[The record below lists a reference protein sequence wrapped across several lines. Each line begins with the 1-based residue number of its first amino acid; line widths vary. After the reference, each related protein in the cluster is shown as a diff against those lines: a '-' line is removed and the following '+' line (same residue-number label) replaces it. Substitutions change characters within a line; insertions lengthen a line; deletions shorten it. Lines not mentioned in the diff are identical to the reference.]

1 MNREYIKEWVAEWQ
15 RKKTEAMEA
24 GDFKAYS
31 EAEREEANYRQMLAE
46 AGRWEVATWDLV

>member
-1 MNREYIKEWVAEWQ
+1 MNREYIERWVAEWQ

-46 AGRWEVATWDLV
+46 AGRWEVAT